1 MARLL
6 NVISFVEVESFS
18 KTETESLYTHS
29 PLIIT
34 LSTRLWPNE

>member
-6 NVISFVEVESFS
+6 NVISFVEVERFS
-18 KTETESLYTHS
+18 KTESLYTHS